1 MSRTRPLTAFAL
13 AAGLALAATACGGDD
28 DDTTPATDAPAAT
41 AAPAATT
48 APATDA
54 PTSEAPGTD
63 APTTAAASGDAAAF
77 CAAELEVEAAVNSE
91 GDPSAAIA
99 AASAA
104 APADVKAAFD
114 ELVAAFAEGP
124 ESEAFSTAYDG
135 VITWMSDNCGY
146 TVIDATA
153 TEYAYAGVPEAVA
166 AGPAII
172 NMTNLGD
179 EFHEFILFRKAD
191 GVTDAPVDIV
201 SLPEEEMAAKATFTA
216 AAFGP
221 PQAVAH
227 GVANLTPGDY
237 FAICFLPE
245 HATPEIMAQMEGPES
260 PLPEGAG
267 PPHFTHG
274 MFVEFTVTG

>member
-1 MSRTRPLTAFAL
+1 MSRTRPLTALAL
-13 AAGLALAATACGGDD
+13 TAGLALAATACGGDD
-28 DDTTPATDAPAAT
+28 DDTTAATEAPAAT
-41 AAPAATT
+41 AAASPTT
-48 APATDA
+48 APDA
-54 PTSEAPGTD
+54 PTTVAPGTE
-63 APTTAAASGDAAAF
+63 APTTAATAGDTAEF
-77 CAAELEVEAAVNSE
+77 CAAELEIEAAVNSE

-135 VITWMSDNCGY
+135 VINWMSDNCGY

-153 TEYAYAGVPEAVA
+153 TEYAYAGVPEEVP

-172 NMTNLGD
+172 NMTNLGA

-221 PQAVAH
+221 PEAVAH